1 MDDLKAQYDMEV
13 PKGAAPKVDVI
24 AARWIEKYGVNV
36 LDEVTKK
43 DFKNRQKAMNLI
55 GKKKR
60 SK

>member
-1 MDDLKAQYDMEV
+1 MEV